1 MTSKALIFF
10 HHSLSSVCFT
20 LLDTNKDSL
29 LDRGELTAAMEV
41 LTALREENTPLAERE
56 EQRTMEDD
64 QVQQQLVN
72 LSYACISQPVS
83 SMFENMHCLCI
94 MCVLIVIMYCLVIY
108 TVCVFA
114 RFQERHFSLL
124 AEEALSA
131 FAADKVTFHVL

>member
-1 MTSKALIFF
+1 
-10 HHSLSSVCFT
+10 
-20 LLDTNKDSL
+20 
-29 LDRGELTAAMEV
+29 MEV

-94 MCVLIVIMYCLVIY
+94 MCVLIVIMYCLVIIL
-108 TVCVFA
+108 CVFA

-131 FAADKVTFHVL
+131 FAADKVTSCVMT